1 MIKKLWQCYHVRE
14 EKNMISKIKKI
25 LFPVFFFLPLLS
37 IAQSDSIMAGVYSW
51 KETVSSSQK
60 NILSSVM
67 FEGSTHDMAYL
78 QMSSNAI
85 LTSKRKTEIT
95 VSVNEEQLLIVRS
108 GNLSVGLRDSTF
120 TLCAGSITLIMP
132 GDKYFLQNATRDS
145 CTFYLMRYRS
155 KLPVDINRKI
165 SSGSSFVIDWN
176 KVTFKP
182 HDKGGIRNFFEKSTP
197 MGKRLE
203 MHFTTLNQGLRSH
216 DPHTHHAAEMI
227 VVTHGDTEMQIGQS
241 FHKASQGDII
251 YLTSNVPHAISN
263 KGIGACTY
271 FAFQFE

>member
-1 MIKKLWQCYHVRE
+1 
-14 EKNMISKIKKI
+14 MISKIQKI
-25 LFPVFFFLPLLS
+25 LFPFLFLLPLVCF
-37 IAQSDSIMAGVYSW
+37 AQSDSIMAGVYSW
-51 KETVSSSQK
+51 KETVHLSQK

-78 QMSSNAI
+78 QMNSSAI
-85 LTSKRKTEIT
+85 LSSQRKTKIIVPE
-95 VSVNEEQLLIVRS
+95 NEEQLLIVRS
-108 GNLSVGLRDSTF
+108 GTLWVGLRDSTF
-120 TLCAGSITLIMP
+120 TIGAGSVALIMP
-132 GDKYFLQNATRDS
+132 GDDYFLQNAASDS
-145 CTFYLMRYRS
+145 CTFYLMKYRS
-155 KLPVDINRKI
+155 KLPVEMNRKI
-165 SSGSSFVIDWN
+165 SSGGSFVIDWN

-227 VVTHGDTEMQIGQS
+227 FVTQGDTEMQIGQG
-241 FHKASQGDII
+241 FLRASAGDII
-251 YLTSNVPHAISN
+251 YLTSNVSHAISN
-263 KGIGACTY
+263 KGMGACSY